1 MKGIAEWLVS
11 IGLSEYAQRFA
22 DNGIDLS
29 VIRDLTEQDL
39 RISAFC
45 WGIAAGFCA
54 RSRSLMG
61 SLPHRLEQ
69 RPNRCCVR
77 GPSVVTSP

>member
-61 SLPHRLEQ
+61 ALPHRLKQ
-69 RPNRCCVR
+69 
-77 GPSVVTSP
+77 